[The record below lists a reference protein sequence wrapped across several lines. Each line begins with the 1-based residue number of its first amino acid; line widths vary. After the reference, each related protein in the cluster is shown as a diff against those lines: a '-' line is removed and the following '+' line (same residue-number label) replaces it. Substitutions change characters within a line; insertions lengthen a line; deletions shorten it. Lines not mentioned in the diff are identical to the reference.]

1 MSEIIKESQFEGVN
15 YYIILP
21 AQVLHDNKLTPLAR
35 LIYGE
40 LSALANINGY
50 AWISNQKLADKYEVS
65 LRTINNSLSA
75 LKDYGYIRTELFY
88 KENSKEV
95 ERREIYIEPHEN
107 NFMTPMKKIAGGSRN
122 KMQDPHEENCMSPM
136 KKTAQIITQSN
147 NTSNNTVN
155 NSNNNSSNNN
165 NKENQNKNSD
175 GKLKKLIPIF
185 EQEMGM
191 ISPTA
196 INELRAWLFE
206 DHYEVELIKLALR
219 ESVLNRKVNM
229 NYIKAILRNWRQE
242 GVTTPKMVKDREVER
257 FSPNLKKQED
267 FYIPLD
273 GPWNGT
279 EG

>member
-136 KKTAQIITQSN
+136 KKTAQIITQYN

-155 NSNNNSSNNN
+155 NSNNSSNNN
-165 NKENQNKNSD
+165 KEYQNKSSD

-229 NYIKAILRNWRQE
+229 NYIRAILRNWRQE

-257 FSPNLKKQED
+257 FSPSLKKHED

-279 EG
+279 EGKK

>member
-122 KMQDPHEENCMSPM
+122 KMQDPPEENCMSPM
-136 KKTAQIITQSN
+136 KKTAQIITQYN
-147 NTSNNTVN
+147 NTSNKTVN
-155 NSNNNSSNNN
+155 NSNNNSSNN

-257 FSPNLKKQED
+257 FSPNLKNQED

>member
-136 KKTAQIITQSN
+136 KKTAQIITQYN

-155 NSNNNSSNNN
+155 NSNNNSSNK

-196 INELRAWLFE
+196 IDELRAWLFE

-242 GVTTPKMVKDREVER
+242 GVTTPKMVKDREQER
-257 FSPNLKKQED
+257 FSPKLKKQED